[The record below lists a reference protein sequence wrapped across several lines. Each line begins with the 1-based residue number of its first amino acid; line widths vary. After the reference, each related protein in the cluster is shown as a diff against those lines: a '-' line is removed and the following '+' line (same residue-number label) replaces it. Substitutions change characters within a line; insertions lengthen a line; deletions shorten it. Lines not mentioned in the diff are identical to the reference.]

1 MSTARK
7 ILSNT
12 AFQIAGRAGTAL
24 LSLVVIKIITSYL
37 DVGKYGEYT
46 NVYEFLALFA
56 IIADFGLYTIA
67 VREMS
72 KDENRIPKILG
83 NILTIRVTIGFLV
96 LIGVITGGFLVP
108 SHQGTQIPW
117 AIMIATTATFVALS
131 NGTITS
137 VLQEKYKMQYQAKGV
152 IFGKIMQ
159 VSYMALVAFV
169 LFKHDTFQ
177 GFYHLFWAGAIGNTA
192 MLLYTIHI
200 VKRYTPIRLRFDKD
214 YMKYILK
221 QAMPYGL
228 ALFLSNIYFRAD
240 AILLFNMR
248 GREEAGLYGVAAR
261 MLEALVLLPI
271 YFMNAVL
278 PTLTKHI
285 KEKTE
290 TYKKIIQLTFD
301 FQLMLSIPLLI
312 GGIILAMPLINVIS
326 TPDFVSNAAEGFFG
340 SDAALQIVLFSFV
353 LISVN
358 VIFNF
363 TLIAI
368 GKQAHLIW
376 INGSCAIFNVV
387 ANILIIPWLGFR
399 GAALTTVAS
408 EILVFIL
415 VFVTVKKFLPFKIH
429 LGRTSKT
436 VLSALIMGA
445 VVYLLRDPAHD
456 LVGNYNVL
464 LLVPVGAAV
473 YAASLFGTKAVTKD
487 LLVMLKK

>member
-1 MSTARK
+1 MSVARK

-37 DVGKYGEYT
+37 SVGKYGEYT

-72 KDENRIPKILG
+72 KDENRIPKVLG
-83 NILTIRVTIGFLV
+83 NILTIRVAVGFMV
-96 LIGVITGGFLVP
+96 LIGVITAGFFVP

-117 AIMIATTATFVALS
+117 AIMIATTATFVALV
-131 NGTITS
+131 NGTMTS

-152 IFGKIMQ
+152 IFGKIVQ

-169 LFKHDTFQ
+169 LFKYDTFQ
-177 GFYHLFWAGAIGNTA
+177 GFYQLFWAGALGNAA

-200 VKRYTPIRLRFDKD
+200 IRRYTPIGFRFDKD
-214 YMKYILK
+214 YMKYLLK
-221 QAMPYGL
+221 QAAPYGL

-240 AILLFNMR
+240 AILVFNMR

-285 KEKTE
+285 KAKTD
-290 TYKKIIQLTFD
+290 TYKTILQLTFD
-301 FQLMLSIPLLI
+301 FQLMLSIPVLI
-312 GGIILAMPLINVIS
+312 GGLILAIPLINIIS
-326 TPDFVSNAAEGFFG
+326 NPEFVSNFAEGFYG
-340 SDAALQIVLFSFV
+340 SDVALQIVLFSFV
-353 LISVN
+353 LIAVN

-368 GKQAHLIW
+368 GKQAHLVW
-376 INGSCAIFNVV
+376 INGACALFNII
-387 ANILIIPWLGFR
+387 ANIIVIPWLGFR
-399 GAALTTVAS
+399 GAALATVAS

-415 VFVTVKKFLPFKIH
+415 VFVTVKKFLPFKIQ
-429 LGRTSKT
+429 LGRTFKT
-436 VLSALIMGA
+436 ILSALIMGV
-445 VVYLLRDPAHD
+445 VVYLLRDPVHEFI
-456 LVGNYNVL
+456 GNYNIL
-464 LLVPVGAAV
+464 LLIPIGAAV
-473 YAASLFGTKAVTKD
+473 YAASLFGTRAVTKD
-487 LLVMLKK
+487 LLAMLKK